1 MTAGWFDKALLWDWQ
16 LSCHLLHGHVWWGRS
31 NRQCPG
37 VLWVAADRRWSP
49 RSKVHMWVYSP
60 CSFPFSCITRQAGK
74 VRTTSEEKLGQQDYN
89 ISSLL
94 CTQKNKCGKFSMIF
108 YCPNMILNR
117 LKILT
122 CCYLKGAFVQQL
134 TVYYVLF
141 FFWKYFHS
149 WLSGCI
155 HCKVD
160 VPALYISAVHLCA
173 HIDTL
178 CLPWATRRTNT
189 TTPWGGL

>member
-1 MTAGWFDKALLWDWQ
+1 
-16 LSCHLLHGHVWWGRS
+16 
-31 NRQCPG
+31 
-37 VLWVAADRRWSP
+37 
-49 RSKVHMWVYSP
+49 MWVYSP

-134 TVYYVLF
+134 TICYVLF
-141 FFWKYFHS
+141 FFESTF
-149 WLSGCI
+149 I
-155 HCKVD
+155 HDLVD
-160 VPALYISAVHLCA
+160 VYIVRLMSPALYISAVNLCA